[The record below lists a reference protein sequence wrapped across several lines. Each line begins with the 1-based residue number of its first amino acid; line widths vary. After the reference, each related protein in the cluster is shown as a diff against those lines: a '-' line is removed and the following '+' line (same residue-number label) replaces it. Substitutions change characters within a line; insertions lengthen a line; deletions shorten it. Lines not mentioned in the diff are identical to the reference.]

1 MTAGGSRTGNDVKL
15 VLYSGLG
22 RPFAGYLHFDL
33 TARAVV
39 GGDYLFFTFWKHDTF
54 EVVHTA

>member
-1 MTAGGSRTGNDVKL
+1 MSDGDARTGNDVKL

-22 RPFAGYLHFDL
+22 RHSPDICTFDL

-39 GGDYLFFTFWKHDTF
+39 GSDYLFFTFWKHDTF
-54 EVVHTA
+54 EIVHPA